1 MLVQRSRRPNPAKL
15 FIRNAYPLATN
26 WISSSKMQ
34 HKEEKCK
41 HKRGVATRLYKPIL
55 KPYPGVPSRR
65 IFSASESTGYD
76 SFQSLFPLLRC
87 LAMVYVE
94 WTTTIAFAW
103 TLKVR
108 LQIPFSHAFFSAVCC
123 ILEVVLFCQWKAM

>member
-94 WTTTIAFAW
+94 RTTTIASAG
-103 TLKVR
+103 TLRER
-108 LQIPFSHAFFSAVCC
+108 LQIHLLMRFHQCVAF
-123 ILEVVLFCQWKAM
+123 WK